1 MKNIRDKCFIRTYS
15 VMILSGIEEVFSNFD
30 SFLTQRTLNTHRD
43 LVWQEGQ
50 VFIYSADD
58 KQGTLGGYEIYRE

>member
-15 VMILSGIEEVFSNFD
+15 VKIMSSIEEVFSNFD
-30 SFLTQRTLNTHRD
+30 SFLTQRTHNPHRD

-50 VFIYSADD
+50 LFIYSEND
-58 KQGTLGGYEIYRE
+58 KQGTLGGY

>member
-15 VMILSGIEEVFSNFD
+15 VMILSSIEEVFSNFD
-30 SFLTQRTLNTHRD
+30 SFLTQRTLNPHRD

>member
-1 MKNIRDKCFIRTYS
+1 
-15 VMILSGIEEVFSNFD
+15 MILSGIEEVFLI
-30 SFLTQRTLNTHRD
+30 LTVFSHKEL
-43 LVWQEGQ
+43 LILIEILFGKKGQ